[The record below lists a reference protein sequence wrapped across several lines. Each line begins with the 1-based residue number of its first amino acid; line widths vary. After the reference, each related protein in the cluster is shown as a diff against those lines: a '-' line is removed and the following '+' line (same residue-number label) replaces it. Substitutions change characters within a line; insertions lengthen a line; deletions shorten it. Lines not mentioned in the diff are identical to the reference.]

1 MVLGL
6 VVLDQTL
13 HGIVRVVL
21 MVLRATELGMR
32 LRDVSFRSMGL
43 LSELLLRTV
52 TFPLVLEKS

>member
-1 MVLGL
+1 MVVLSL

-32 LRDVSFRSMGL
+32 LRDVSFRLG
-43 LSELLLRTV
+43 LSELFLRTV